1 MTGQGLMRIERNTV
15 AICFGILLAGAVN
28 VPAVLFKS
36 TGDPDHNT
44 NAPTGYLTNSGWQYE
59 GDWSSYLGT
68 TIAPRYFVA
77 AKHVGGSI
85 GQPFVLNGF
94 SYMTITNFPN
104 PNSDLVIWKVAET
117 FPIYAPL
124 YTNSNEVG
132 QHCVVFGRGTQR
144 GTPVILDK
152 TNGWRWGSTD
162 GVKRWGENDVGTIV
176 AGGAGFG
183 DLLKANFNRNGGSNE
198 CHLSVGDSSGAMFI
212 TNGGAWKLAGIHYS
226 VDGYFSFTG
235 SDTDRFD
242 GAMMDVGGFYVGSDA
257 HGWTFYPN
265 QVTDI
270 PSGFYSTRISANLA
284 WINSVIDFLP
294 GDDLQFTSI
303 ETVGNDV
310 SISFATG
317 LNRRYY
323 VEHIDD
329 LPSGAWTIFTN
340 NVPGTGG
347 IVTVIDANAAIL
359 SNRFYRLGLVP

>member
-1 MTGQGLMRIERNTV
+1 
-15 AICFGILLAGAVN
+15 
-28 VPAVLFKS
+28 
-36 TGDPDHNT
+36 
-44 NAPTGYLTNSGWQYE
+44 
-59 GDWSSYLGT
+59 
-68 TIAPRYFVA
+68 
-77 AKHVGGSI
+77 
-85 GQPFVLNGF
+85 
-94 SYMTITNFPN
+94 
-104 PNSDLVIWKVAET
+104 
-117 FPIYAPL
+117 
-124 YTNSNEVG
+124 
-132 QHCVVFGRGTQR
+132 
-144 GTPVILDK
+144 
-152 TNGWRWGSTD
+152 
-162 GVKRWGENDVGTIV
+162 VGTIV

-198 CHLSVGDSSGAMFI
+198 CHLSVGDSSGAMFV
-212 TNGGAWKLAGIHYS
+212 TNGGAWKLAGINYA
-226 VDGYFSFTG
+226 VDGTFSPTG
-235 SDTDRFD
+235 SDTDHFD
-242 GAMMDVGGFYVGSDA
+242 AAMMDVGGLYVGSDA